1 MRHLIYFLVV
11 ANLAFFL
18 WHTVQGTIVVETE
31 SVLPPLPEG
40 VHSLVTL
47 EERETAQAAEIETL
61 TKSEPPGAGSSISCY
76 LLGPFYLA
84 AEMQV
89 VEERLNQS
97 GYRPEQSTTEN
108 EIEIGYWIY
117 LPEMEREE
125 AQEIA
130 ELFDSENDREYF
142 IGKDNVIAL
151 GAFKELTRAEIRLE
165 DVRRYGIDPVL
176 EPRYR
181 TETVHWLEFEDPGDE
196 GVDLTLITEGFPDLR
211 AQQRVCE

>member
-11 ANLAFFL
+11 ANLVFFL
-18 WHTVQGTIVVETE
+18 WHTIEGTTVVETE
-31 SVLPPLPEG
+31 AMLPPLPDG

-47 EERETAQAAEIETL
+47 EERETAQAAEVESITG
-61 TKSEPPGAGSSISCY
+61 SEPPGAGISTSCY
-76 LLGPFYLA
+76 MLGPFYLA
-84 AEMQV
+84 TEMQA
-89 VEERLNQS
+89 VEERLNQL
-97 GYRPEQSTTEN
+97 GYKPEQSTAEE

-117 LPEMEREE
+117 MPAMEHEE

-130 ELFDSENDREYF
+130 ALFDSKNDREYF

-165 DVRRYGIDPVL
+165 DVRGYGLDPVL

-181 TETVHWLEFEDPGDE
+181 TETVHWLEFEGPGDE
-196 GVDLTLITEGFPDLR
+196 GVDLTAITEGFPDVHT
-211 AQQRVCE
+211 QQLACE

>member
-11 ANLAFFL
+11 ANLVFFL
-18 WHTVQGTIVVETE
+18 WHTIEGTTVVETE
-31 SVLPPLPEG
+31 AMLPPLPDG

-47 EERETAQAAEIETL
+47 EERETAQAAEVESITG
-61 TKSEPPGAGSSISCY
+61 SEPPGAGISTSCY
-76 LLGPFYLA
+76 MLGPFYLA
-84 AEMQV
+84 TEMQA
-89 VEERLNQS
+89 VEERLNQL
-97 GYRPEQSTTEN
+97 GYKPEQSTAEE

-117 LPEMEREE
+117 MPAMEHEE

-130 ELFDSENDREYF
+130 ALFDSKNDREYF

-165 DVRRYGIDPVL
+165 DVRGYGLDPVL

-181 TETVHWLEFEDPGDE
+181 TETVHWLEFEGPGDE
-196 GVDLTLITEGFPDLR
+196 GVDLTAITEGFPDVHT
-211 AQQRVCE
+211 QQRACE

>member
-11 ANLAFFL
+11 ANLVFFA
-18 WHTVQGTIVVETE
+18 WHAIQGTTGVETE
-31 SVLPPLPEG
+31 AVLPPLPDG
-40 VHSLVTL
+40 IDSLVTL
-47 EERETAQAAEIETL
+47 EERETAQAADIESL
-61 TKSEPPGAGSSISCY
+61 TGSEPPGAGVPIGCY

-84 AEMQV
+84 AERQA

-97 GYRPEQSTTEN
+97 GYKPQQSTTEE

-117 LPEMEREE
+117 LPAMEREE
-125 AQEIA
+125 AEEITA
-130 ELFDSENDREYF
+130 LFDSENDRDYF

-165 DVRRYGIDPVL
+165 DIRKYGLDPVL

-181 TETVHWLEFEDPGDE
+181 TDTVHWLEFEDTGDG
-196 GVDLTLITEGFPDLR
+196 GVDLTAITEGFPDVR
-211 AQQRVCE
+211 TQQRVCE